1 MTQRMCHSGVMNAQA
16 FMEQTSL
23 LQTQHTL
30 LSPRTISPSPLPADQ
45 TDRFPMLDDMLGSW
59 LDGLKAEMEEV
70 LLHIVTTA
78 TSPFHKSYDFA

>member
-1 MTQRMCHSGVMNAQA
+1 
-16 FMEQTSL
+16 
-23 LQTQHTL
+23 
-30 LSPRTISPSPLPADQ
+30 
-45 TDRFPMLDDMLGSW
+45 MLDDMLGSW